1 MIRLIEWVSR
11 TIQSRYRRAPE
22 ATSAESDQCPTGPSV
37 HKASVRRPGSKGQCK
52 ASAQPCG
59 GEPVLPA
66 DTGPLGSPV
75 RPVIPFADDD
85 RPSRD
90 ADAAVSDGQHPALS
104 CGFLQSGPFR
114 HEESPPSKILNSI
127 GARANELG

>member
-90 ADAAVSDGQHPALS
+90 ADAAVSDGQPPALS
-104 CGFLQSGPFR
+104 LWLSAKRALPPRGITALQNFEPKSV
-114 HEESPPSKILNSI
+114 S
-127 GARANELG
+127 